1 MIIEITQAERLWARK
16 VKNQEMDQ
24 TTQAKR
30 NQYCKTKTDLKIVST
45 INNRLQLE
53 WQFRV
58 VMNQYWQTATT
69 HNSWTLWKQIHQIDL
84 LQKSWM
90 NKFKIKKGSTNSN
103 KNLDKWNT
111 WSSMFMEQNNSLEW
125 IKIPVLINLLIKI
138 VVKV

>member
-53 WQFRV
+53 WQFQV

-69 HNSWTLWKQIHQIDL
+69 HNSWTLWKQTHLIDL
-84 LQKSWM
+84 LQKS
-90 NKFKIKKGSTNSN
+90 
-103 KNLDKWNT
+103 
-111 WSSMFMEQNNSLEW
+111 
-125 IKIPVLINLLIKI
+125 
-138 VVKV
+138 